1 MKQKFNYYLL
11 ICFLFLFFQGA
22 LFESPHEDENDVQTI
37 SHRCEVLQFSRYY
50 NKFGSDSKQYQ
61 SIYDNN
67 DTYYL
72 AGYYN
77 PRLQVLKLQD
87 NIPTLEEQQQQ
98 QQETQTKTKTTLII
112 NKDMLTKS
120 IAATA
125 TTNAVATTKTNTII
139 NNNNSN
145 TNANNTINN
154 TTNTNNTNNIN
165 NLITN

>member
-1 MKQKFNYYLL
+1 ML
-11 ICFLFLFFQGA
+11 LFFVFLQGA

-37 SHRCEVLQFSRYY
+37 SHRCEVLQFARYF
-50 NKFGSDSKQYQ
+50 NKFGADSKQYQ

-98 QQETQTKTKTTLII
+98 PQQQQQQLQKHQSPIQQQNTT
-112 NKDMLTKS
+112 T
-120 IAATA
+120 TA
-125 TTNAVATTKTNTII
+125 TVI
-139 NNNNSN
+139 NSN
-145 TNANNTINN
+145 NIS
-154 TTNTNNTNNIN
+154 TNTNHTNIN
-165 NLITN
+165 ND